1 MKPLADRLRDFVKV
15 LRADGYCEDV
25 IEDLQLAA
33 RFVEMKDGDPHP
45 LKSVPTLL
53 EERIA
58 WDRYAAALLTD
69 ASSAVDH
76 EIETTYAAD
85 GADDLLEERRKRFG
99 VGK

>member
-1 MKPLADRLRDFVKV
+1 MA
-15 LRADGYCEDV
+15 CEKGTV
-25 IEDLQLAA
+25 GC
-33 RFVEMKDGDPHP
+33 KYGGPDGDH
-45 LKSVPTLL
+45 VCETLDAL
-53 EERIA
+53 NARRDAKEWAEEERLA
-58 WDRYAAALLTD
+58 WDRYAAALLND